1 LSQRLNLVLARAGV
15 ASRRAA
21 DRLIAEGRIRVNGSI
36 VTALGS
42 RVDPERDR
50 VTVDGRAL
58 PAAPRRHTYLMLHK
72 PRGCVTTL
80 SDPEGRPTV
89 LGLLRGVTVRVFP
102 VGRLDYQSE
111 GLLLLTDDGE
121 LARALMHPSSGVTKT
136 YRAKVRGVP
145 EADSLA
151 RLARG
156 VRVDGR
162 PTQPAQVSLLRR
174 TGSTAW
180 VELVLHEGRKRQVR
194 RMLEAI
200 GHPVQRLRRTRY
212 DGLELGALPAG
223 RFRPLTA
230 REVALLRSSAR
241 LKTPRRSA

>member
-1 LSQRLNLVLARAGV
+1 MSQRLNLVLARAGL

-21 DRLIAEGRIRVNGSI
+21 DRLIAEGRIRVNGSV
-36 VTALGS
+36 VTALGT
-42 RVDPERDR
+42 RVDPEEDR

-58 PAAPRRHTYLMLHK
+58 PAAPRRHTYLMLNK

-145 EADSLA
+145 EVDSLA

-212 DGLELGALPAG
+212 DGLELGSLPAG

-230 REVALLRSSAR
+230 REVATLRSSAR